1 MNTYLKWYCF
11 FCNIHALNSKVTFSF
26 FRNVSFLLRSHVH
39 LGFHAVWYMMSL
51 CSSIFSVLP
60 YTGFLVNCRDRKSG
74 CMLARRWLF
83 QAVGGVVIHSAA
95 SLILLWG
102 GFPCQEAP
110 AWPPAH
116 QPHLAPAYRRPTAH
130 ALALRVG
137 GESKLAGLGMDTFWQ
152 ELLSPHSTE
161 WSADCSAEH
170 KRPEASISSSCGLQ
184 ACVPLCWLQYLFI
197 FLETVA
203 VFLTVSAMVSQFIHD
218 IRDFCYHFT
227 QSLTL
232 SSSLPSAFSAQ
243 DVIQQLVAK
252 AVDRGHQLIQWTS
265 SSVIMK
271 SISDAQMR
279 TNHLFCSLFPLLRL
293 IYDAEKK
300 NTEYCW
306 FRQELFTTLPFE
318 YNKIIIMLS
327 MYY

>member
-1 MNTYLKWYCF
+1 MYLFYCGLMF
-11 FCNIHALNSKVTFSF
+11 TLASMQCDTWWVCAAVFLAL
-26 FRNVSFLLRSHVH
+26 
-39 LGFHAVWYMMSL
+39 
-51 CSSIFSVLP
+51 LP

-184 ACVPLCWLQYLFI
+184 ACVPLCWLQYFFFFWKLLLSFW
-197 FLETVA
+197 
-203 VFLTVSAMVSQFIHD
+203 
-218 IRDFCYHFT
+218 
-227 QSLTL
+227 QSLPWSH
-232 SSSLPSAFSAQ
+232 SSYM
-243 DVIQQLVAK
+243 IYM
-252 AVDRGHQLIQWTS
+252 T
-265 SSVIMK
+265 SVIILH
-271 SISDAQMR
+271 S
-279 TNHLFCSLFPLLRL
+279 H
-293 IYDAEKK
+293 
-300 NTEYCW
+300 
-306 FRQELFTTLPFE
+306 
-318 YNKIIIMLS
+318 
-327 MYY
+327 